1 MSRIS
6 HKIWVGIMVVVLL
19 LCILIWGFQ
28 RFLLEDIYINR
39 LVESVSTDVFQVLKG
54 FDSENPEDTYF
65 ELDALAYRRN
75 ISVEVINKDGK
86 TIYVTGENPGTQ
98 FESVEVKNSPKV
110 SLLAMTGSLGGLQP
124 TLAAGESLGS
134 KSQPTVAD
142 DAATDVQDE
151 VIGLYKGAGP
161 ESTVGQCSGSGEASG
176 DGTGAGTGDGTGD
189 GTGAGTGDGT
199 GDGQGTGDGNGTEGG
214 EGTDKP
220 GDSENPQGGGD
231 GGNGSPFMP
240 EGEPRSSIIED
251 ALEGVEDSEEIIHPK
266 YGFRLLVLSISFTS
280 KQGEPYV
287 ALAAIPL
294 AQIEDIVGLIS
305 MAMIASIPLILLIA
319 GLASYAAAL
328 TVARPLRKLSTAAEA
343 IGDGDLDA
351 RAEVKSKDEV
361 GSLGRT
367 FNLMAERLQ
376 KSDRIKR
383 EIVEN
388 VSHELRTPISV
399 IRGYAETIRDVTGDN
414 REKRNAQL
422 DVISSE
428 ANRLGVMVS
437 DILDYSRMT
446 TDGLTLDIEE
456 FDFDSLVRDLV
467 GKYQVL
473 VKSSNI
479 TVGYESTGLIR
490 VKGDRG
496 RLEQVIENL
505 MRNAINY
512 SPDGGAVK
520 VILTPKVNRI
530 RVEVRDQ
537 GVGIP
542 EEELPMIWERYYR
555 TKGIKKR
562 KIYGSG
568 LGLSI
573 VKSILEAHKAT
584 FGVESVLN
592 KGTTFWFELPEMTP

>member
-6 HKIWVGIMVVVLL
+6 HKIWAGIMLVVLL

-28 RFLLEDIYINR
+28 RYLLEDIYINR
-39 LVESVSTDVFQVLKG
+39 LVKSVSTDVFQVLEG
-54 FDSENPEDTYF
+54 FDSENPDDTYF
-65 ELDALAYRRN
+65 KLDALAYRRN

-98 FESVEVKNSPKV
+98 FESVEVKISPKF
-110 SLLAMTGSLGGLQP
+110 SLIAMTGSLDGLQL
-124 TLAAGESLGS
+124 TLAAGENFGS
-134 KSQPTVAD
+134 GSQPTAAGE
-142 DAATDVQDE
+142 AATDVQDE
-151 VIGLYKGAGP
+151 EVGQYKGEGQ
-161 ESTVGQCSGSGEASG
+161 ESTVGQGSGSGEGS
-176 DGTGAGTGDGTGD
+176 GTGDGTGD
-189 GTGAGTGDGT
+189 GTK
-199 GDGQGTGDGNGTEGG
+199 DGQGTGDGQGPEGSEG
-214 EGTDKP
+214 QGDGQGTDEP
-220 GDSENPQGGGD
+220 GGSENTQGGGD
-231 GGNGSPFMP
+231 GDNGSPFMP
-240 EGEPRSSIIED
+240 EGETRRSIIED
-251 ALEGVEDSEEIIHPK
+251 ALEGIEDSEEIIHPK
-266 YGFRLLVLSISFTS
+266 YGFRLLVLSIAFTS

-305 MAMIASIPLILLIA
+305 MAMIASIPLILIIA
-319 GLASYAAAL
+319 GLASYAVAL
-328 TVARPLRKLSTAAEA
+328 TIARPLRKLRTAAEA

-361 GSLGRT
+361 GSLGMT

-414 REKRNAQL
+414 REKRNVQL

-446 TDGLTLDIEE
+446 TDGITLDIEE
-456 FDFDSLVRDLV
+456 FDLDNLVRDLV
-467 GKYQVL
+467 DKYQVL
-473 VKSSNI
+473 IKSSDI
-479 TVGYESTGLIR
+479 TVGYESSGMIR
-490 VKGDRG
+490 IKGDRI
-496 RLEQVIENL
+496 RLEQAIENL

-520 VILTPKVNRI
+520 LMLTAKENRI

-584 FGVESVLN
+584 FGVDSVLN
-592 KGTTFWFELPEMTP
+592 EGTSFWFELPEISP

>member
-1 MSRIS
+1 MRRIS
-6 HKIWVGIMVVVLL
+6 YKIWAGIMFVVLL

-28 RFLLEDIYINR
+28 KYLLEDIYINR
-39 LVESVSTDVFQVLKG
+39 LVESVSNDVFQVLDG
-54 FDSENPEDTYF
+54 FDSENPDDTYF
-65 ELDALAYRRN
+65 KLDALAYRRN

-86 TIYVTGENPGTQ
+86 TIYMTGENPGTQ
-98 FESVEVKNSPKV
+98 FESVEVKESPRPV
-110 SLLAMTGSLGGLQP
+110 VLAMAGGLGKLQFIS
-124 TLAAGESLGS
+124 AAGESFGS
-134 KSQPTVAD
+134 GSQPTVSGE
-142 DAATDVQDE
+142 AASDVHDE
-151 VIGLYKGAGP
+151 EVGKEKSAGP
-161 ESTVGQCSGSGEASG
+161 ESTVSQGSGSGQGSGTGEGSGSGDGSGSGEGS
-176 DGTGAGTGDGTGD
+176 
-189 GTGAGTGDGT
+189 
-199 GDGQGTGDGNGTEGG
+199 GDGQGTEGGGGTEEPGG
-214 EGTDKP
+214 
-220 GDSENPQGGGD
+220 SENPQGGGE
-231 GGNGSPFMP
+231 GSNGSPFMP
-240 EGEPRSSIIED
+240 DGDPRNSIIED
-251 ALEGVEDSEEIIHPK
+251 ALEGIEDSEEIIHPK
-266 YGFRLLVLSISFTS
+266 YGFRLLVLSISFNS

-294 AQIEDIVGLIS
+294 AQIEDIIGLIS
-305 MAMIASIPLILLIA
+305 MAMIALIPLILIIA
-319 GLASYAAAL
+319 GLSSYA
-328 TVARPLRKLSTAAEA
+328 VAYTIANPLRKLTAAAEA
-343 IGDGDLDA
+343 IGDGNLET
-351 RAEVKSKDEV
+351 RAKVKSRDEV

-414 REKRNAQL
+414 KAKRNAQL
-422 DVISSE
+422 DVISRE

-446 TDGLTLDIEE
+446 TDGITLEIEE
-456 FDFDSLVRDLV
+456 FDLDNMVRELVE
-467 GKYQVL
+467 KYQVL
-473 VKSSNI
+473 IKSSDV
-479 TVGYESTGLIR
+479 TVGYESSGKIR
-490 VKGDRG
+490 IKGDRT
-496 RLEQVIENL
+496 RLEQAVENL

-520 VILTPKVNRI
+520 LVLEVKGNRV

-542 EEELPMIWERYYR
+542 EEEIPMIWERYYR

-573 VKSILEAHKAT
+573 VKNILEAHKAT
-584 FGVESVLN
+584 YGVDSALN
-592 KGTTFWFELPEMTP
+592 EGTCFWFEIPDVNA